1 MHLRPKTRATTG
13 ISEELPPLPPRKT
26 AIDLFADFFKYM
38 KQCAKKYIEETH
50 PLVGSNLWGLGNEV
64 YILSHPNGW
73 EGAQQTLMRDAAV
86 TAGLV
91 PATREGRERITFVT
105 EGEASLNFCVDK
117 GLMNESIQVCSHSS
131 LT

>member
-1 MHLRPKTRATTG
+1 
-13 ISEELPPLPPRKT
+13 
-26 AIDLFADFFKYM
+26 M

-105 EGEASLNFCVDK
+105 EGEASLNFCVEK